1 MKKKKRCREDLIAC
15 ALSQPSFALMGVTEA
30 PRPKQLKYEN
40 AKVKRL
46 ATDMGLDTAI
56 LQGVG

>member
-1 MKKKKRCREDLIAC
+1 MD
-15 ALSQPSFALMGVTEA
+15 VTEA

-46 ATDMGLDTAI
+46 ATDMGLDTPI
-56 LQGVG
+56 LQGDG